1 MSRRRRILDEQLQQ
15 IYLDA
20 AEEAANVERSGNY
33 AKAINLWAEAEKR
46 AVTITQREWCNTR
59 RTYCK
64 TWQGKRERTQ

>member
-1 MSRRRRILDEQLQQ
+1 MSRRRRVLDEQLQQ

-33 AKAINLWAEAEKR
+33 AKAIDLWAEAEKC

-59 RTYCK
+59 RHYCRN
-64 TWQGKRERTQ
+64 WQGKRERKQ